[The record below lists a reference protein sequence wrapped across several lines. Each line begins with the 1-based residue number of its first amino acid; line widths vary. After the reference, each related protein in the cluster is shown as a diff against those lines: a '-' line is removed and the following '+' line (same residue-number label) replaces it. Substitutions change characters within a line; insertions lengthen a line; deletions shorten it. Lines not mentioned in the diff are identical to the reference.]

1 MTRPILRSTDAIRT
15 VEGGGFVVRRPFP
28 TQRYD
33 MVDPFL
39 LFDHL
44 GPVDYAPGKA
54 IGAPAHPHRG
64 FETVSYILEGGMDHR
79 DSGGH
84 TGSLRGGDVQWM
96 TAGRGVIHSELPS
109 PEMLRDGGRMHGFQ
123 IWVNLPKDKKMT
135 APRYQDVPASRIP
148 VSEKDGVRAKVIAGT
163 AMGASAVIDT
173 HIPITFVHW
182 TLQPGTSAVQP
193 LLPSQQGFAYVI
205 SGSATV
211 GGKRLTESQ
220 MGVFAQGDEVDLA
233 IATDEGADLLVLAG
247 EPLREPV
254 ARYGPF
260 VMSTPD
266 EIRQAIT
273 DFQSGRLAPHL
284 E

>member
-1 MTRPILRSTDAIRT
+1 MTRPVSRVTDAVRT

-44 GPVDYAPGKA
+44 GPVEYAPGKA
-54 IGAPAHPHRG
+54 IGAPSHPHRG
-64 FETVSYILEGGMDHR
+64 FETVSYILEGGMDHT

-84 TGSLRGGDVQWM
+84 HGSLRSGDVQWM

-109 PEMLRDGGRMHGFQ
+109 PEMMRDGGRMHGFQ

-135 APRYQDVPASRIP
+135 ASRYQDVPSSQIP
-148 VSEKDGVRAKVIAGT
+148 VVENDGVRAKVIAGT
-163 AMGASAVIDT
+163 AAGVSAVIDT
-173 HIPITFVHW
+173 HLPITLVHW
-182 TLQPGTSAVQP
+182 TLQAGKSAIQP
-193 LLPSQQGFAYVI
+193 LLPSQQGFAYII
-205 SGSATV
+205 SGTAAV
-211 GGKRLTESQ
+211 GGRKLTESQ
-220 MGVFAQGDEVDLA
+220 MGVFAQGEEGEIALSTEAGVDLL
-233 IATDEGADLLVLAG
+233 ILAG

-260 VMSTPD
+260 VMNTPD

-273 DFQSGRLAPHL
+273 DYQSGAFGG
-284 E
+284 